1 MNVQNLPEIG
11 ETLFLMHRKVVVLEV
26 YSVFRLVAVR
36 YLEEI
41 KEFCIDACALSNE
54 PDYTNSISLRL
65 IRGICSE

>member
-11 ETLFLMHRKVVVLEV
+11 ETLFLMHRKVVVIEV

-41 KEFCIDACALSNE
+41 KEFCIDACALSYE
-54 PDYTNSISLRL
+54 PVYTNSISLRL
-65 IRGICSE
+65 TRGICSE